1 MRRILRKGAALLC
14 AFLCMIGCATTALAY
29 TAIDT
34 ERETSLTITYGKE
47 NKPIT
52 NARFDLYRVADVSN
66 QGYYTLSGDFKDY
79 TVNLNDLD
87 SSGWRSAA
95 ETLSAYARRDE
106 KAFLQSGTTD
116 SQGYLAFSKLDVG
129 LYLVVGHK
137 IKIGRYTYT
146 PEPML
151 VLLPGK
157 DKNDQWIYDLTAAP
171 KYEEEYKPG
180 GGDDGDD
187 DTVTRKVLKKWVGA
201 APGTIPTEVVV
212 QLLQDGSVYD
222 TVTLSE
228 SNNWR
233 YTWSDLDD
241 DCHWQVVEYQV
252 PDDYTVS
259 VSREGIT
266 FVITNTLDK
275 DTPPPNPSEP
285 NIPGE
290 NIPDD
295 PVPLGPGE
303 PGEPTL
309 PQTGTSWWLVPV
321 LACGGMLLFMLGW
334 MRRRNEEQ
342 DEK

>member
-1 MRRILRKGAALLC
+1 MT
-14 AFLCMIGCATTALAY
+14 IGKA
-29 TAIDT
+29 
-34 ERETSLTITYGKE
+34 K
-47 NKPIT
+47 
-52 NARFDLYRVADVSN
+52 
-66 QGYYTLSGDFKDY
+66 
-79 TVNLNDLD
+79 VNL
-87 SSGWRSAA
+87 
-95 ETLSAYARRDE
+95 
-106 KAFLQSGTTD
+106 
-116 SQGYLAFSKLDVG
+116 
-129 LYLVVGHK
+129 
-137 IKIGRYTYT
+137 
-146 PEPML
+146 P
-151 VLLPGK
+151 
-157 DKNDQWIYDLTAAP
+157 
-171 KYEEEYKPG
+171 
-180 GGDDGDD
+180 
-187 DTVTRKVLKKWVGA
+187 VLKMFILAIMAG
-201 APGTIPTEVVV
+201 
-212 QLLQDGSVYD
+212 VYD